1 MGGYHKELHY
11 LRPDPTPCPS
21 LNRTSWLVRAQ
32 KRQQMAAL
40 WGQSAE
46 LLYVPGSTEQMG
58 PQLVLHQLWEIEQLT
73 VG

>member
-11 LRPDPTPCPS
+11 LRPDPTPRPS

-40 WGQSAE
+40 WG
-46 LLYVPGSTEQMG
+46 
-58 PQLVLHQLWEIEQLT
+58 
-73 VG
+73 